1 MDVLQ
6 LLAAFGMNICYD
18 VTGVRVD
25 CESGPYTPFESV
37 GQFVTNS
44 LLILTNDIN

>member
-6 LLAAFGMNICYD
+6 LLAAFGMNISYD

-25 CESGPYTPFESV
+25 CESGPYSPFESV
-37 GQFVTNS
+37 GQLVE
-44 LLILTNDIN
+44 